1 MPITIKLNNK
11 FKVSLLLILIL
22 TINFIKISTQQPNEI
37 ELIRNGDFSSGILYW
52 NLSPRELF
60 VAGPTD
66 IHSFVGPFIGPQMKG
81 DNALL
86 FSVKE
91 PGVYNGSISQS
102 FYFPQVEKATLTFT
116 VIKSSILRDVK
127 LKLLIIWDQ
136 VSYDVAGTLNLK
148 DLSSTQAY
156 DNKHSGS
163 VDIYNLKY
171 DLSDIAKRLG
181 GRNVT
186 LVILFSLR
194 TDYYAGEIYFDDIS
208 VKAQSSVTTKG
219 SPRLEI
225 SHNFPSNVDSGS
237 IFDVTVSVKNTG
249 SADAINVSS
258 FLSWSGEA
266 FTLLGCTSSLK
277 TDRLKTG
284 ESLQYTCRIKA
295 GNPGTHTVEIKATG
309 YPNVTAKNTIQ
320 VIIAGNTQKPPPSA
334 GSSLGENVSAK
345 ISEIYVQGEPT
356 QKGTK
361 SMEVPTGEYVSFN
374 VYILNEASL
383 PGKVDVVVM
392 PEPSLEVKP
401 NSTISLSLSQKGE
414 QEAQFLLKT
423 NSEGEYIV
431 TVFLLHRGNKIN
443 QVTVLLK
450 FVDFEK
456 RQTEAFI
463 SLSLIIIALLLL
475 AFWPVFRPS
484 SWLFESSKKKEKI
497 QKRVCPVCGA
507 PIEPGAKY
515 CWRCG
520 ARLES

>member
-1 MPITIKLNNK
+1 MLSPIKLNNK
-11 FKVSLLLILIL
+11 FKVSFLLMLIL
-22 TINFIKISTQQPNEI
+22 TVNFIKISTQQPNEI

-52 NLSPRELF
+52 NLTPRELF
-60 VAGPTD
+60 AVGSTD
-66 IHSFVGPFIGPQMKG
+66 IHSYVGPFIGPQIKG

-86 FSVKE
+86 FSVEK

-102 FYFPQVEKATLTFT
+102 FYFPPTEKATLTFT
-116 VIKSSILRDVK
+116 VIKSLWEDVK

-136 VSYDVAGTLNLK
+136 GSYDVTGNLNLRE
-148 DLSSTQAY
+148 LSSTRAY
-156 DNKHSGS
+156 DNKHSDD
-163 VDIYNLKY
+163 VEICNLTY

-194 TDYYAGEIYFDDIS
+194 TDYYTGEIYFDDIS

-237 IFDVTVSVKNTG
+237 VFDVTVSVKNTG

-258 FLSWSGEA
+258 FISWSGEA
-266 FTLLGCTSSLK
+266 FTLLGCTGSLK

-295 GNPGTHTVEIKATG
+295 GNPGTYTVEIRATG

-320 VIIAGNTQKPPPSA
+320 VIISGNTQKLPSSA
-334 GSSLGENVSAK
+334 GSSLGENVSVR

-361 SMEVPTGEYVSFN
+361 SMEVPTGEYVTFN
-374 VYILNEASL
+374 VYVLNEASL
-383 PGKVDVVVM
+383 PGKVDVIVA

-401 NSTISLSLSQKGE
+401 NSTISLSLPQKGE
-414 QEAQFLLKT
+414 QKAQFLLKT

-431 TVFLLHRGNKIN
+431 TVFLLHRDSKVDQI
-443 QVTVLLK
+443 TVLLK
-450 FVDFEK
+450 FVDFKK
-456 RQTEAFI
+456 RQSQTIEAVI
-463 SLSLIIIALLLL
+463 SYSLLIGVIITLLLL
-475 AFWPVFRPS
+475 AFWP
-484 SWLFESSKKKEKI
+484 SSKKEKKI
-497 QKRVCPVCGA
+497 PERARKVCPVCGA
-507 PIEPGAKY
+507 PVEPGAKY
-515 CWRCG
+515 CWKCG